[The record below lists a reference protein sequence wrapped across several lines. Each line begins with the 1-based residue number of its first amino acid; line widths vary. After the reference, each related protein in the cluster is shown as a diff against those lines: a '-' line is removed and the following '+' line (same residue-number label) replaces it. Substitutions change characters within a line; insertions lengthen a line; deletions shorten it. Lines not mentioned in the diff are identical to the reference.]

1 MSRMGTARVR
11 MPESAKRGEVIEIR
25 TLVQHPME
33 SGFRLG
39 NTGKEIPRHI
49 VESFD
54 CTYNGREIF
63 RAKLHP
69 AVSTNPFFTFY
80 AVAAESGDFVFT
92 WTDDQGGVATATS
105 HLEVAQSKNGMRT
118 EQEHD

>member
-11 MPESAKRGEVIEIR
+11 MPEGANRGEIIEIR

-33 SGFRLG
+33 SGFRLD
-39 NTGKEIPRHI
+39 NTGKPIARHI
-49 VESFD
+49 IESFD

-63 RAKLHP
+63 RVKLHP

-80 AVAAESGDFVFT
+80 AVAEESGDFVFT
-92 WTDDQGGVATATS
+92 WKDDQGGVATATS
-105 HLEVAQSKNGMRT
+105 RLDVA
-118 EQEHD
+118 

>member
-1 MSRMGTARVR
+1 MSRMGAGRVR
-11 MPESAKRGEVIEIR
+11 MPASAKRGEVIEIR

-33 SGFRLG
+33 SGFRLD

-49 VESFD
+49 VESFE

-80 AVAAESGDFVFT
+80 AVAVESGELVFT
-92 WTDDQGGVATATS
+92 WRDDQGGMATATS
-105 HLEVAQSKNGMRT
+105 HLDVV
-118 EQEHD
+118 

>member
-1 MSRMGTARVR
+1 MGLARVR
-11 MPESAKRGEVIEIR
+11 MPQNATRGEVIEIR

-33 SGFRLG
+33 SGFRLD

-63 RAKLHP
+63 RVKLHP

-80 AVAAESGDFVFT
+80 AVAMESGELVFT
-92 WTDDQGGVATATS
+92 WKDDQGGVATATQV
-105 HLEVAQSKNGMRT
+105 LTVV
-118 EQEHD
+118 

>member
-1 MSRMGTARVR
+1 VSRMGAARVR
-11 MPESAKRGEVIEIR
+11 MPVSAKRGEIIEVR

-33 SGFRLG
+33 SGFRLD

-49 VESFD
+49 IESFD

-63 RAKLHP
+63 RVKLQP

-92 WTDDQGGVATATS
+92 WKDDQGGVATVT
-105 HLEVAQSKNGMRT
+105 QSLVVNT
-118 EQEHD
+118 

>member
-1 MSRMGTARVR
+1 MSRMGAARVR
-11 MPESAKRGEVIEIR
+11 MPASAKRGEVIEIR

-33 SGFRLG
+33 SGFRLD
-39 NTGKEIPRHI
+39 NTGKEIARHI

-63 RAKLHP
+63 RARLYP

-80 AVAAESGDFVFT
+80 AVAAERGDFVFT
-92 WTDDQGGVATATS
+92 WKDDQGGVATVTS
-105 HLEVAQSKNGMRT
+105 RLDVG
-118 EQEHD
+118 

>member
-1 MSRMGTARVR
+1 MSRMGAARVR
-11 MPESAKRGEVIEIR
+11 MPASAKRGEVIEIR

-33 SGFRLG
+33 SGFRLD
-39 NTGKEIPRHI
+39 NTGKKIPRHI
-49 VESFD
+49 VESFH

-63 RAKLHP
+63 RAKLYP

-92 WTDDQGGVATATS
+92 WKDDQRGVATTTQKIT
-105 HLEVAQSKNGMRT
+105 VV
-118 EQEHD
+118 

>member
-1 MSRMGTARVR
+1 MSRMGAARVR
-11 MPESAKRGEVIEIR
+11 MPANARPGEVIEIR

-33 SGFRLG
+33 SGFRLD

-49 VESFD
+49 IQSFE

-69 AVSTNPFFTFY
+69 AVSTNPFFTFH
-80 AVAAESGDFVFT
+80 AVAQESGDLVFT
-92 WTDDQGGVATATS
+92 WKDDEGGVATVTQT
-105 HLEVAQSKNGMRT
+105 LTVG
-118 EQEHD
+118 

>member
-1 MSRMGTARVR
+1 VSRMGAARVR
-11 MPESAKRGEVIEIR
+11 MAASAKRGEIIEIR

-33 SGFRLG
+33 SGFRLD
-39 NTGKEIPRHI
+39 NTGREIPRHI
-49 VESFD
+49 IESFD

-80 AVAAESGDFVFT
+80 AAAAESGDFVFT
-92 WTDDQGGVATATS
+92 WKDDQGGVATVTQTLS
-105 HLEVAQSKNGMRT
+105 VA
-118 EQEHD
+118 

>member
-1 MSRMGTARVR
+1 VSRMGAARVR
-11 MPESAKRGEVIEIR
+11 MPASAKRGEIIEIR

-33 SGFRLG
+33 SGFRLD
-39 NTGKEIPRHI
+39 NSGKPIARHI

-54 CTYNGREIF
+54 CTYNGRAIF

-80 AVAAESGDFVFT
+80 AVASESGELVFT
-92 WTDDQGGVATATS
+92 WRDDQGGVAIQNARI
-105 HLEVAQSKNGMRT
+105 EVVDGG
-118 EQEHD
+118 

>member
-1 MSRMGTARVR
+1 MSRMGVARVR
-11 MPESAKRGEVIEIR
+11 MAQNATRGEVIEIR

-33 SGFRLG
+33 SGFRLD

-63 RAKLHP
+63 RVKLHP

-80 AVAAESGDFVFT
+80 AVATESGELVFT
-92 WTDDQGGVATATS
+92 WKDDQGGVASVTQALT
-105 HLEVAQSKNGMRT
+105 VA
-118 EQEHD
+118 

>member
-1 MSRMGTARVR
+1 MGAARVR
-11 MPESAKRGEVIEIR
+11 MPQNATRGEVIEIR

-33 SGFRLG
+33 SGFRLD

-63 RAKLHP
+63 RVKLHP

-80 AVAAESGDFVFT
+80 AVAMESGELVFT
-92 WTDDQGGVATATS
+92 WKDDQGGVATATQV
-105 HLEVAQSKNGMRT
+105 LTVV
-118 EQEHD
+118 

>member
-1 MSRMGTARVR
+1 MGAGRVR
-11 MPESAKRGEVIEIR
+11 MPASAKRGEVIEIR

-33 SGFRLG
+33 SGFRLD

-49 VESFD
+49 VESFE

-80 AVAAESGDFVFT
+80 AVAVESGELVFT
-92 WTDDQGGVATATS
+92 WRDDQGGMATATS
-105 HLEVAQSKNGMRT
+105 HLDVV
-118 EQEHD
+118 

>member
-1 MSRMGTARVR
+1 MSRMGAARVR
-11 MPESAKRGEVIEIR
+11 MPGSAKRGEVIEIR

-33 SGFRLG
+33 SGFRLD
-39 NTGKEIPRHI
+39 NTGKAISRHI
-49 VESFD
+49 VESFE

-80 AVAAESGDFVFT
+80 AVASESGELVFT
-92 WTDDQGGVATATS
+92 WKDDQGGVATVRQMLA
-105 HLEVAQSKNGMRT
+105 VA
-118 EQEHD
+118 

>member
-1 MSRMGTARVR
+1 MSRMGVARVR
-11 MPESAKRGEVIEIR
+11 MPQNASRGEVIEIR

-33 SGFRLG
+33 SGFRLD

-63 RAKLHP
+63 RVKLHP

-80 AVAAESGDFVFT
+80 AVAMESGELVFT
-92 WTDDQGGVATATS
+92 WKDDQGGVATATQV
-105 HLEVAQSKNGMRT
+105 LTVV
-118 EQEHD
+118 

>member
-1 MSRMGTARVR
+1 VSRMGAARVR
-11 MPESAKRGEVIEIR
+11 MPASAKRGEVIEIR

-33 SGFRLG
+33 SGFRLD
-39 NTGKEIPRHI
+39 NTGKEIARHI

-63 RAKLHP
+63 RARLYP

-80 AVAAESGDFVFT
+80 AVAAQSGDFVFT
-92 WTDDQGGVATATS
+92 WKDDQGGVATVTS
-105 HLEVAQSKNGMRT
+105 RLDVG
-118 EQEHD
+118 

>member
-11 MPESAKRGEVIEIR
+11 MAASAKRGETVEIR
-25 TLVQHPME
+25 TMVQHPME
-33 SGFRLG
+33 SGFRLN

-49 VESFD
+49 VESFH

-80 AVAAESGDFVFT
+80 VVAEATGELVFT
-92 WTDDQGGVATATS
+92 WQDDQGGVASVTQ
-105 HLEVAQSKNGMRT
+105 HLDVV
-118 EQEHD
+118 

>member
-1 MSRMGTARVR
+1 VSRIGAARVR
-11 MPESAKRGEVIEIR
+11 MPGNARRGEVIEIR

-33 SGFRLG
+33 SGFRLD

-49 VESFD
+49 VDSFE

-63 RAKLHP
+63 RAKLYP
-69 AVSTNPFFTFY
+69 AVSTNPFFMFY

-92 WTDDQGGVATATS
+92 WRDDQGGVATATQRIT
-105 HLEVAQSKNGMRT
+105 VTA
-118 EQEHD
+118 

>member
-11 MPESAKRGEVIEIR
+11 MPASAKAGEVIEIR

-33 SGFRLG
+33 SGFRLD
-39 NTGKEIPRHI
+39 NTGKAIARHI
-49 VESFD
+49 VESFE

-80 AVAAESGDFVFT
+80 AVATDSGELVFT
-92 WTDDQGGVATATS
+92 WKDDQGGVATVTQMLA
-105 HLEVAQSKNGMRT
+105 VA
-118 EQEHD
+118 